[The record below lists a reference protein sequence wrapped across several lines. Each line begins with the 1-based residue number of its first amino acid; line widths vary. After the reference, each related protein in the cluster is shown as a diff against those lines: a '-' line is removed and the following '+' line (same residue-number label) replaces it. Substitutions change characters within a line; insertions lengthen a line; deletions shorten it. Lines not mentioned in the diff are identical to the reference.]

1 MKDGRPPTEGPVL
14 HAESFH
20 PVSSYDENI
29 QNTSADTGWT
39 NKMMDHSPG
48 GPSSHLQHPTCSEPI
63 KKPTRQLKNG
73 KCRNYGV
80 FVLVTG
86 QINLTILRH
95 IREANDMRK
104 LWPPR
109 GKAIQEHNGKHTG
122 QLIIPSSSSTLG
134 WSNPYSTMSQKSRP
148 LSEVPA
154 LDQGTRRNLE
164 SGSPRRKGASRRP
177 SGNEKKRGY
186 LADHERQLNPDEHGV
201 RLIWCFEPQIA
212 SRQTTSLTPDL
223 DNPFFFL
230 KPSTV
235 LHFIGLYR

>member
-1 MKDGRPPTEGPVL
+1 MFTGFAKTKDGRPLTEGPVL

-20 PVSSYDENI
+20 PVNSHDEKI

-39 NKMMDHSPG
+39 NKMMDHSTG

-80 FVLVTG
+80 FMLVTG
-86 QINLTILRH
+86 QINLTILRYM
-95 IREANDMRK
+95 REANAMRK

-109 GKAIQEHNGKHTG
+109 RKAIQEHSGKPTR
-122 QLIIPSSSSTLG
+122 QLIKPDSSSTLG
-134 WSNPYSTMSQKSRP
+134 WSNHCSTLSQKSRP

-164 SGSPRRKGASRRP
+164 SGSPRRKGALKRP

-186 LADHERQLNPDEHGV
+186 LANHKWQLSMDEYGV
-201 RLIWCFEPQIA
+201 RLFWFFEPQIA
-212 SRQTTSLTPDL
+212 SR
-223 DNPFFFL
+223 
-230 KPSTV
+230 
-235 LHFIGLYR
+235 